1 MWLLW
6 DIFQADET
14 GRCFGRS
21 TPGMGRRTERRLVSL
36 EKSEG
41 RGEKESKAEKQW
53 VGVLVIVPGT
63 DSGLCSQ

>member
-1 MWLLW
+1 
-6 DIFQADET
+6 
-14 GRCFGRS
+14 
-21 TPGMGRRTERRLVSL
+21 MGRRTERRLVSL

-53 VGVLVIVPGT
+53 VEALVIVPCT

>member
-1 MWLLW
+1 
-6 DIFQADET
+6 
-14 GRCFGRS
+14 
-21 TPGMGRRTERRLVSL
+21 MGRRTERRLVSL

-53 VGVLVIVPGT
+53 VGVLVIVPCT